1 MNERNADTPDWLK
14 PHLAALPAALPPAR
28 DLWPDIARRLD
39 RPRHSRV
46 MVFAVAASVIVSVTA
61 TFFTWRVFEQQR
73 QDAAALL
80 AAQQM
85 LAQIQQPYLH
95 VRAGYEARWPELRAQ
110 LDPETAQV
118 VEQNLAIIRRANAEL
133 SAALE
138 RDPGSTV
145 LRQLLQQTLAQE
157 VDVYR
162 RVAAAGRPAI

>member
-1 MNERNADTPDWLK
+1 MKDDDTPDWLK
-14 PHLAALPAALPPAR
+14 SRLATLPAGVPPAR

-46 MVFAVAASVIVSVTA
+46 LVFAVAASVFISITA
-61 TFFTWRVFEQQR
+61 TFFTWRIFEQQR
-73 QDAAALL
+73 ADAAALL

-85 LAQIQQPYLH
+85 LARMQQPYLP
-95 VRAGYEARWPELRAQ
+95 VRAGHDARWPELRAQ
-110 LDPETAQV
+110 LDPETAEV
-118 VEQNLAIIRRANAEL
+118 VEQNLAIIRKANADL

-145 LRQLLQQTLAQE
+145 LRQLLQQTLDQE

>member
-1 MNERNADTPDWLK
+1 MNDNDTPEWLRN
-14 PHLAALPAALPPAR
+14 HLDRLPAQIAPAR

-39 RPRHSRV
+39 RPRQSRG
-46 MVFAVAASVIVSVTA
+46 MVFAVAASIIISVTA
-61 TFFTWRVFEQQR
+61 TFFTWQVFDRQR

-85 LAQIQQPYLH
+85 LAQIQQPYMP

-118 VEQNLAIIRRANAEL
+118 VEENLAIIRKANADL
-133 SAALE
+133 ARALE
-138 RDPGSTV
+138 RQPDSPV

-157 VDVYR
+157 MDVYR
-162 RVAAAGRPAI
+162 RAAAAGRPPI